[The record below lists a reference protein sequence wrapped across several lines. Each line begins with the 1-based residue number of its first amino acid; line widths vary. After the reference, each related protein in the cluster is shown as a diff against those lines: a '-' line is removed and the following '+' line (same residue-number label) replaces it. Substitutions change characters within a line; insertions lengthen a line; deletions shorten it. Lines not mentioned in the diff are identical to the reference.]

1 MENTAVR
8 IRPLR
13 LAFLTKP
20 SDKAALQQVF
30 EINSG
35 MWGGLYNFII
45 PYIKT
50 LPTVY
55 REPYMKRQRSAVS
68 IMKGM
73 IEGIQPDF
81 LVEMEVGMAAGLG
94 FPAYRTIT
102 VQQLTGRDEDN
113 RAAVGV
119 DMRSICQDLWDSEFQ
134 LFRRSHAP

>member
-1 MENTAVR
+1 MESITVR

-35 MWGGLYNFII
+35 LWGGLYNFII
-45 PYIKT
+45 PSIKT
-50 LPTVY
+50 LPKVY
-55 REPYMKRQRSAVS
+55 SEPYFRRQKSAISV
-68 IMKGM
+68 MKGM

-81 LVEMEVGMAAGLG
+81 LVEMKAGMATGLG
-94 FPAYRTIT
+94 FPASRVIT

-113 RAAVGV
+113 RAAYGV
-119 DMRSICQDLWDSEFQ
+119 DIRSICQHLWDKEFQ
-134 LFRRSHAP
+134 FKQKRPLT